1 MSINSYENFYVY
13 VEHIVLHHSAVE
25 AGGLHIVDE
34 KGMAKGRFH
43 SREGSGWT
51 SDPMPP
57 GHSGGARARESTPH
71 LA

>member
-34 KGMAKGRFH
+34 RDGKGKIPLPRG
-43 SREGSGWT
+43 EWV
-51 SDPMPP
+51 D
-57 GHSGGARARESTPH
+57 E
-71 LA
+71 